1 MKNTTQP
8 QLARSSALTLISV
21 LLAGMS
27 LPAVASDPLRSVA
40 EDAAKCQELSDPQ
53 VRLAC
58 LDAVAKRLSE
68 GLDSTE
74 EVDSEDANI
83 PIVTATPTAPQPPE
97 GDVAVD
103 APSAPETPEVS
114 TVSESTTVVAET
126 PASPEPPAPATSASA
141 VADTPPVWAAAPEQ
155 RTEEPK
161 DSPRRFEATIVRIT
175 SNNVGRH
182 RFYTEDGAV
191 WEQTQLVEVRQPKA
205 LPATAEFRRKI
216 TGNPTIKF
224 DSSSR
229 SYRVRRIK

>member
-1 MKNTTQP
+1 MNTIQP
-8 QLARSSALTLISV
+8 QLARSSAHTLIAV

-74 EVDSEDANI
+74 EVDSNDADL
-83 PIVTATPTAPQPPE
+83 PVVTETPTAPQTPE
-97 GDVAVD
+97 ANLAVD
-103 APSAPETPEVS
+103 APAAPETSAVS
-114 TVSESTTVVAET
+114 TVTESTTVIAE
-126 PASPEPPAPATSASA
+126 ASVSPEPPAPASSASA
-141 VADTPPVWAAAPEQ
+141 EADAPPVWAAAPLQ
-155 RTEEPK
+155 RAEDPE
-161 DSPRRFEATIVRIT
+161 DSPRRFETTIVRIT

-191 WEQTQLVEVRQPKA
+191 WEQTQLVKVRQPKS
-205 LPATAEFRRKI
+205 LPATAEFRRMM
-216 TGNPTIKF
+216 TGSPTIKF
-224 DSSSR
+224 EISNR
-229 SYRVRRIK
+229 SYRVKRIK